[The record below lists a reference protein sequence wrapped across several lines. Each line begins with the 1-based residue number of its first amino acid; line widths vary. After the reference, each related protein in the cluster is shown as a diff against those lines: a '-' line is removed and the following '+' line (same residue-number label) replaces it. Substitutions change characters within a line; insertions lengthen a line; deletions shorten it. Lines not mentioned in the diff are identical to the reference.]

1 MFFEIK
7 KKTILEENIQKKKF
21 PRGYIQKIKP
31 QSNGFFFNYRQRSI
45 LQNKKKQL
53 YLNLRKI
60 IGSKVQKFGHHLKI
74 GKNANKAKLTLF
86 KLNQFL

>member
-1 MFFEIK
+1 MDFSLIIGKGAFSRTK
-7 KKTILEENIQKKKF
+7 KN
-21 PRGYIQKIKP
+21 
-31 QSNGFFFNYRQRSI
+31 
-45 LQNKKKQL
+45 QL
-53 YLNLRKI
+53 YLNIRKI